1 VNLEPKYAASESD
14 EDLAATRRADAYM
27 NRQYLDPVI
36 LGSYPD
42 ELREIFGEAWPEHSA
57 EDMKAIRQPIDF
69 VGVNYYTRSVSA
81 SDSAALPVRAGG
93 VRQPQHARTETG
105 WEVYPPALTQLLL
118 WVKERYGDL
127 PLYITENGAAFYD
140 PPQAIDGRIEDP
152 LRIWYLR
159 EHLSA
164 ALEAVR
170 RGVDLR
176 GYFVWSLL
184 DNYEWSLGYAKRFGI
199 IHVNYETLERTL
211 KESARFYSEVIR
223 DNGEA
228 LALPTP
234 LSTIARP

>member
-1 VNLEPKYAASESD
+1 
-14 EDLAATRRADAYM
+14 
-27 NRQYLDPVI
+27 
-36 LGSYPD
+36 
-42 ELREIFGEAWPEHSA
+42 
-57 EDMKAIRQPIDF
+57 
-69 VGVNYYTRSVSA
+69 
-81 SDSAALPVRAGG
+81 
-93 VRQPQHARTETG
+93 VRQPWHARTETG
-105 WEVYPPALTQLLL
+105 WEVYPPALTRVLL

-140 PPQAIDGRIEDP
+140 PPRAIDGRVEDP

-170 RGVDLR
+170 QGVDLR

-199 IHVNYETLERTL
+199 IHVNYETQERTL

-223 DNGEA
+223 SNGEA
-228 LALPTP
+228 LALPP
-234 LSTIARP
+234 AISTTARP